1 MSTDVSVSLNQV
13 YTPSE
18 DVVARE
24 IEGEF
29 IIIPIATGVGDMED
43 ELYSLNESG
52 KAIWDKLD
60 GKRTLAEVKAELVEE
75 YEVAEQD
82 IEEDVKSFVQELAK
96 RKIVVVV

>member
-1 MSTDVSVSLNQV
+1 MSEMISL
-13 YTPSE
+13 TKIFKPSD

-29 IIIPIATGVGDMED
+29 LLIPIAKGVGDMED

-60 GKRTLAEVKAELVEE
+60 GAKSLAQIKQELVREYQAAEVEIEA
-75 YEVAEQD
+75 D
-82 IEEDVKSFVQELAK
+82 ILNFVKELAI
-96 RKIVVVV
+96 RNIIVPV

>member
-1 MSTDVSVSLNQV
+1 MSEMISLNNIFK
-13 YTPSE
+13 PSD

-29 IIIPIATGVGDMED
+29 LLIPIAKGVGDMED

-60 GKRTLAEVKAELVEE
+60 GAKSLAQIKQELVRE
-75 YEVAEQD
+75 YQAAEQEIEAD
-82 IEEDVKSFVQELAK
+82 IIHFVKELAI
-96 RKIVVVV
+96 RNIVSAV